1 MTLIPGESLGE
12 RIRMQWGVKIPMRD
26 GVHLNATLYL
36 PLKSTP
42 PAPALFTVTPSVG
55 QTYHDRGMYF
65 AAHGYPFLT
74 IDCRG
79 RGNSEG
85 QFRPFINEAR
95 DGHDVVEWL
104 AAQPY
109 CDGRVAMWGGSYG
122 GYDQWTTATQFPAHL
137 ATIVPVAAPYMGVD
151 FPHRCNIAPP
161 YLVQWLTLVSG
172 HTSQDKLF
180 ENTGLFWSARFCE
193 WFESGAP
200 LNTLDSRIGN
210 PSATFQEWLA
220 HPHLDA
226 YWDSYNPTAGQYAK

>member
-1 MTLIPGESLGE
+1 
-12 RIRMQWGVKIPMRD
+12 
-26 GVHLNATLYL
+26 
-36 PLKSTP
+36 
-42 PAPALFTVTPSVG
+42 
-55 QTYHDRGMYF
+55 
-65 AAHGYPFLT
+65 
-74 IDCRG
+74 
-79 RGNSEG
+79 
-85 QFRPFINEAR
+85 
-95 DGHDVVEWL
+95 
-104 AAQPY
+104 
-109 CDGRVAMWGGSYG
+109 GSYG

-180 ENTGLFWSARFCE
+180 ENTGLFWSARFRE

-226 YWDSYNPTAGQYAK
+226 YWDSYNPTAGQYAKLSIPVLTITGSYDSDQLGALAHYRHHMKNASPAARARHYLIIGP